1 MKNILTKIDNII
13 YNIINNIIIIY
24 NMEHN
29 NTNTEEEDTIQS
41 LKLKNNNL
49 KNYIETLNPLEYKAL
64 AISIRELETSFSLE
78 KSIGYISYIKS
89 LK

>member
-1 MKNILTKIDNII
+1 
-13 YNIINNIIIIY
+13 
-24 NMEHN
+24 MEHN

>member
-1 MKNILTKIDNII
+1 
-13 YNIINNIIIIY
+13 
-24 NMEHN
+24 MEHN
-29 NTNTEEEDTIQS
+29 NTNTEQEDTIQS
-41 LKLKNNNL
+41 LKLKNDNL

>member
-1 MKNILTKIDNII
+1 
-13 YNIINNIIIIY
+13 
-24 NMEHN
+24 MEHN
-29 NTNTEEEDTIQS
+29 NTNTNTNTEELIQS
-41 LKLKNNNL
+41 LKLKNNTL

>member
-1 MKNILTKIDNII
+1 
-13 YNIINNIIIIY
+13 
-24 NMEHN
+24 MEHN
-29 NTNTEEEDTIQS
+29 NTNTNTNLEDTIQS
-41 LKLKNNNL
+41 LKLKNNTL